1 MDRQAWWA
9 TVHRVT
15 KSQTWLSNKAHTH
28 TCPEKNLWMRTERRE
43 VQIDFHLEE
52 KKKNLIVR
60 LGLQL
65 KKIIRILTLNI
76 LAKVIYSTFAFSQAR
91 ELADCC
97 CHSVTRSCPALCDL
111 LDCSM
116 PGFPVLHYF
125 PEFAQIHVHWVSDA
139 IQPSHPLSSPSPP
152 ALNLSQHQGLLHW
165 VGSWHQVVR
174 VSKFHLQHQFFQWI
188 VRVLSFRI
196 DWFDFL
202 TVQRTT

>member
-1 MDRQAWWA
+1 MGDLNLIPGLGKSPGEGNGNPLHYSCLGNPMDRQAWWA

-139 IQPSHPLSSPSPP
+139 IQPSYPLSLFS
-152 ALNLSQHQGLLHW
+152 LKGW
-165 VGSWHQVVR
+165 E
-174 VSKFHLQHQFFQWI
+174 
-188 VRVLSFRI
+188 
-196 DWFDFL
+196 
-202 TVQRTT
+202 TVFTGFGVCD

>member
-1 MDRQAWWA
+1 
-9 TVHRVT
+9 
-15 KSQTWLSNKAHTH
+15 
-28 TCPEKNLWMRTERRE
+28 MRTERRE

-125 PEFAQIHVHWVSDA
+125 PEFAQIHVH
-139 IQPSHPLSSPSPP
+139 
-152 ALNLSQHQGLLHW
+152 
-165 VGSWHQVVR
+165 
-174 VSKFHLQHQFFQWI
+174 
-188 VRVLSFRI
+188 
-196 DWFDFL
+196 
-202 TVQRTT
+202 